1 MTIHDFSLIPR
12 RQRDDWLDEC
22 VEIVRDAV
30 LGRRI
35 AGARSMP
42 EAIVQGA
49 LALDLPPARAKALF
63 YREVLAVTAAQRHR
77 LKLAAIRECDA
88 RADLLRRRTE
98 AALARRRQHE
108 LDLGLAPCGS
118 SAAGSGNDSA
128 TGGGTDA

>member
-1 MTIHDFSLIPR
+1 MNRHDFSLTR
-12 RQRDDWLDEC
+12 RQRDTWLDEC

-30 LGRRI
+30 LGRRV

-42 EAIVQGA
+42 EAIAQGA
-49 LALDLPPARAKALF
+49 LALEIPPARAKALF
-63 YREVLAVTAAQRHR
+63 YREVLSVTEEQRHR

-98 AALARRRQHE
+98 AALVRRRQHE
-108 LDLGLAPCGS
+108 LDLGLAPCAS
-118 SAAGSGNDSA
+118 CAVGSGNGFA